1 MYETFADEP
10 SFISN
15 LQKGRNLRRK
25 LYKKLKLKTS
35 ANMSRI
41 SLFQPSRGE
50 LRLFD
55 WVKVK
60 GKVQVQTS

>member
-1 MYETFADEP
+1 MRLLLMNPVSLAIYKT
-10 SFISN
+10 
-15 LQKGRNLRRK
+15 GRNLRRK
-25 LYKKLKLKTS
+25 LYNKLKLKTS

-41 SLFQPSRGE
+41 SLFQPSRRE

-60 GKVQVQTS
+60 GRVQVQTS